1 MQTTEW
7 HNIHCKE
14 RRFQEVH
21 WAMKED
27 DHLVNRMELSGRR
40 QGHDK
45 LLLFMTILPTWRFQT
60 EAKFCGPQ
68 DLVFVRVCT
77 QACTHVFFLPSKSQ
91 SFITA
96 ESTQS
101 FRHIL
106 LWNIGLEKST
116 KCQQSDVYRYSI
128 LLIYTCDQLN
138 RLIGKCIFRPI
149 YSKNDCNIHRLLIHD
164 KLESIWPSLG
174 YANCSKQAKSTI
186 QHTIVPLDRS
196 TFKEYQFIRSI
207 HYRSG
212 TETQSLIYTIAK
224 KI

>member
-1 MQTTEW
+1 MTQYTLQRAEISRSSLGYEGRWSPSEQNGTEW
-7 HNIHCKE
+7 EEAGAWQAPPIHDYPANMAISDWGQVLWSPGLSICAC
-14 RRFQEVH
+14 VH
-21 WAMKED
+21 ASV
-27 DHLVNRMELSGRR
+27 HTCV
-40 QGHDK
+40 
-45 LLLFMTILPTWRFQT
+45 
-60 EAKFCGPQ
+60 
-68 DLVFVRVCT
+68 
-77 QACTHVFFLPSKSQ
+77 FLPSKSQ